1 MKEKLVRGVRQ
12 YLPKGATKQLEE
24 LYRRGRI
31 YALSARY
38 GFPAKGLRVIA
49 VTGTNGKTTT
59 ANYLNEILKANGS
72 KTAMFTTAVIEIL
85 GDRQLNELNATVAT
99 TEQMQQFF
107 RDAKTA
113 EVDFVILEVTS
124 HSLVQHKLDGV
135 PIECAIMTNLTQ
147 DHLDYHATME
157 EYAQAKGMLF
167 AKQPRFIVLNRDDE
181 WFEYFNQYEAG
192 EQKITY
198 GTDDAADAR
207 ISQVKLYK
215 KGSEA
220 RLVIDHQ
227 TKLELATALPGKFN
241 VYNMTA
247 AASAA
252 YQFHVDLDAIAD
264 GIANLEEIPGRFER
278 VEIGKNFEVVV
289 DYAHTP
295 DAIEQLLEAT
305 KSITKNRVI
314 LVFGATGDRDKGK
327 RPIMGEI
334 AARLADRILLTDE
347 ESYNEDPGQ
356 IRDMVME
363 GIAAAGGEAKTEEVA
378 DRRDAIEKALKIA
391 RKGDTVLIT
400 GMGHERF
407 RIVNGERLPWNDAD
421 VVRELAPAKPAQ

>member
-1 MKEKLVRGVRQ
+1 MKDQLVRGVRT
-12 YLPKGATKQLEE
+12 YLPSSVTAKLEE

-31 YALSARY
+31 YALSASY

-59 ANYLNEILKANGS
+59 ANYLNEIFKAHGN
-72 KTAMFTTAVIEIL
+72 KTAMFTTAVIEIA
-85 GDRQLNELNATVAT
+85 GERTLNELNATVAST
-99 TEQMQQFF
+99 ARMQEFF

-113 EVDFVILEVTS
+113 GVDYVILEITS
-124 HSLVQHKLDGV
+124 HALMQHKLDGV

-147 DHLDYHATME
+147 DHLDYHKTME
-157 EYAQAKGMLF
+157 DYAAAKGRLF
-167 AKQPRFIVLNRDDE
+167 AMNPRFIVLNHDDA
-181 WFEYFNQYEAG
+181 WFEYYNQFEAG

-198 GTDDAADAR
+198 GTVESAEAR

-220 RLVIDHQ
+220 LLVIDHQ
-227 TKLELATALPGKFN
+227 TKVELATALPGKFN

-247 AASAA
+247 AAAAA
-252 YQFHVDLDAIAD
+252 YLFHVDLEAISD

-278 VEIGKNFEVVV
+278 VEISKNFEVVV

-295 DAIEQLLEAT
+295 DALEQLLEAA
-305 KSITKNRVI
+305 KSLTKNRVI

-334 AARLADRILLTDE
+334 AARLADRIILTDE
-347 ESYNEDPGQ
+347 ESYNEDPAQ
-356 IRDMVME
+356 IRTQVME
-363 GIAAAGGEAKTEEVA
+363 GISDAGGEAKTEEIA
-378 DRRDAIEKALKIA
+378 DRRNAIEKALKIA
-391 RKGDTVLIT
+391 RKDDMILIT

-421 VVRELAPAKPAQ
+421 VVRELTQK